1 MRTTTSQL
9 TPSQVHAHFAAGYNR
24 NYQMSFDDFNGI
36 NPDYIEELKE
46 MGIGLDADV
55 LEEMASSKYYRNAI
69 SKLTADDRLAL
80 TKKSLRYVDAN
91 TFPKK
96 MAQAAMDSIQP
107 SVTQGSIPIPVQ
119 FLQFFVPGFVY
130 VETAARKIDDLVGM
144 TIIGDYEDQQIVQ
157 PLMELLGS
165 SSSYGDYT
173 NVPFS
178 DWNVN
183 YETRSVVRFEEG
195 MQVGQLEAMQ
205 AARARID
212 SASMKREAAS
222 LQLEITRN
230 TVGFY
235 GFNNGANQ
243 TYGFLNDPGLPAYQ
257 NVANGASLS
266 PLWANKTF
274 LEIQNDI
281 LTAVT
286 QLRTNSQ
293 DLIDPMRDRLILA
306 VPTDAIDQLEKT
318 SDFGTQASP
327 NTWIKETYPG
337 MQVIS
342 APQLNNA
349 NGGANVFYLY
359 ADRVSDMSTDGG
371 KVVDQWVPMKFKVVG
386 VEQRAKSYVEDY
398 SNALAGVVWKRPWA
412 VVRFSGI

>member
-1 MRTTTSQL
+1 MRTSQHNS
-9 TPSQVHAHFAAGYNR
+9 PSRIHAHFSAGYNR
-24 NYQMSFDDFNGI
+24 KYQMSFDDFSGI
-36 NPDYIEELKE
+36 NPDYIAELKDL
-46 MGIGLDADV
+46 GIGIDSDILD
-55 LEEMASSKYYRNAI
+55 EMANSKYYRSAI
-69 SKLTADDRLAL
+69 AKLTADDRSEL
-80 TKKSLRYVDAN
+80 TKKSLRFINSN

-96 MAQAAMDSIQP
+96 TIQSAMDSVQP

-119 FLQFFVPGFVY
+119 FLQFWIPGFTFVD
-130 VETAARKIDDLVGM
+130 TSARKIDDLVGM
-144 TIIGDYEDQQIVQ
+144 TILGEYEDEQIVQ

-165 SSSYGDYT
+165 AVSYGDYT

-183 YETRSVVRFEEG
+183 YETRTVVRFEEG

-212 SASMKREAAS
+212 SASMKREAAA
-222 LQLEITRN
+222 LQLEINRN
-230 TVGFY
+230 LVGFY

-243 TYGFLNDPGLPAYQ
+243 TYGFLNDPGLPAYVT
-257 NVANGASLS
+257 VANGASGS

-281 LTAVT
+281 LTGVT
-286 QLRTNSQ
+286 QLRTQSQ
-293 DLIDPMRDRLILA
+293 DLIDPTKDRLVLA
-306 VPTDAIDQLEKT
+306 VATDAVDQLEKT
-318 SDFGTQASP
+318 SNFGTQASP
-327 NTWIKETYPG
+327 ATWIRETYPN
-337 MQVIS
+337 MRVVS

-349 NGGANVFYLY
+349 NGGANVFYIY
-359 ADRVSDMSTDGG
+359 AETINDMSTDGG

-398 SNALAGVVWKRPWA
+398 SNALAGVVWKRPWG
-412 VVRFSGI
+412 VVRYSGI